1 MFEVSPYH
9 LLAAF
14 ILDIILGDPHN
25 FPHPIKLIG
34 ALIESMR
41 KYFLLPDINN
51 KILLIKKGFFIVLF
65 TICITFA
72 SVSILLW
79 IAKELH
85 PWLYNIILVYLA
97 YSLIAIK
104 SLHIEAIKPV
114 ACLKNGDIKG
124 ARKWLSMVVGRD
136 TETLDPTA
144 IKRAVIET
152 IAENLSDGI
161 VAPLFY
167 LVIGGVPLAMV
178 YKAINTLDSMIGYKH
193 GQYLW
198 FGRIAAKTDDIA
210 NFIPARI
217 TALLIFV
224 LSPLVR
230 QNPVNTMKSI
240 SLYAKKHPS
249 PNAGWPESAMAGALN
264 ISLGGPSNYNN
275 MLHKKEWIGDGS
287 HDPSYNDI
295 KNSVK
300 MLYSVS
306 IAIFFT
312 AIIISAIL

>member
-1 MFEVSPYH
+1 
-9 LLAAF
+9 
-14 ILDIILGDPHN
+14 
-25 FPHPIKLIG
+25 
-34 ALIESMR
+34 
-41 KYFLLPDINN
+41 
-51 KILLIKKGFFIVLF
+51 
-65 TICITFA
+65 
-72 SVSILLW
+72 
-79 IAKELH
+79 
-85 PWLYNIILVYLA
+85 
-97 YSLIAIK
+97 
-104 SLHIEAIKPV
+104 
-114 ACLKNGDIKG
+114 
-124 ARKWLSMVVGRD
+124 
-136 TETLDPTA
+136 
-144 IKRAVIET
+144 
-152 IAENLSDGI
+152 

-167 LVIGGVPLAMV
+167 LVVGGVPLAMV

-217 TALLIFV
+217 TALLIFL

-287 HDPSYNDI
+287 QDPSYNDI

-306 IAIFFT
+306 ITIFFT

>member
-14 ILDIILGDPHN
+14 ILDIIIGDPLN
-25 FPHPIKLIG
+25 FPHPIRLIG
-34 ALIESMR
+34 ALIESLR
-41 KYFLLPDINN
+41 KYLLPPGQSD
-51 KILLIKKGFFIVLF
+51 KHMLVKKGFFIVLL
-65 TICITFA
+65 TICITSA
-72 SVSILLW
+72 CVIILIW
-79 IAKELH
+79 IAKQLH
-85 PWLYNIILVYLA
+85 PWLYNITLVYLV

-104 SLHIEAIKPV
+104 ALHVEAIKPV
-114 ACLKNGDIKG
+114 TCLKNGDITG

-136 TETLDPTA
+136 TEALDPAA

-152 IAENLSDGI
+152 IAENISDGI
-161 VAPLFY
+161 VAPVFY
-167 LVIGGVPLAMV
+167 LVIGGVPLAMA

-198 FGRIAAKTDDIA
+198 FGRIAAKLDDIA

-217 TALLIFV
+217 TALLILV
-224 LSPLVR
+224 LSPMVHG
-230 QNPVNTMKSI
+230 NPVNTMKCI
-240 SLYAKKHPS
+240 SSYAKKHPS

-264 ISLGGPSNYNN
+264 ISLGGSANYNN
-275 MLHKKEWIGDGS
+275 MLHEKEWIGDGS
-287 HDPSYNDI
+287 HDPSYNNV
-295 KNSVK
+295 KNTVK

-312 AIIISAIL
+312 AIIIRAIL